1 MGRATF
7 CTQLV
12 PNFGYIGY
20 IYEKWVHSWVHVTCK
35 FLHVRVRGGGLPGTD
50 GRPRAGGRLPDGQGG
65 RERAAAGR
73 TGRSRAVGCGT
84 DRENQ
89 LTKGYPTV
97 LQLCYNSYNIVTT
110 VTTLQQLQR
119 YNSYNICYNIVTT
132 VTTVQHCMH
141 EST

>member
-35 FLHVRVRGGGLPGTD
+35 FPTVRVRGGGLPGTD

-73 TGRSRAVGCGT
+73 TGRARAGQPGG
-84 DRENQ
+84 RERATATERNGMKQ
-89 LTKGYPTV
+89 MKYIHKFISINDL
-97 LQLCYNSYNIVTT
+97 
-110 VTTLQQLQR
+110 
-119 YNSYNICYNIVTT
+119 
-132 VTTVQHCMH
+132 
-141 EST
+141 